1 LATKSLL
8 SISQIYRKFI
18 WTGLALLAVLIAGTA
33 GYRIISIGN
42 SSLIDCLYMTLITIT
57 TIGFGE
63 IVDLSSSPQG
73 RIFTMFIAL
82 CGIGIITYTLS
93 NLTAFIVEGSLNE
106 AFLRRK
112 MEKTIRKL
120 SDHFIVCGIDGV
132 GHYIIN
138 ELYETKRPHVIVDTS
153 RQNIEKFLHDY
164 HEDFFIVGDAT
175 DNDTLLEAG
184 VMKAKGVFAVTGD
197 DNNNLVISI
206 TAKQLNP
213 SVKVIACCYDLKN
226 MDKIKKAGA
235 DAVISPTFIGGLRM
249 ASEMIRPAVVSFLDI
264 MLRDKKKNLRIEEI
278 PVPDSYSGQPLSVL
292 NLQKYPDTLLLA
304 VKIKSDWIFNPDR
317 HYAFTPGTTLIIMTT
332 PEDREEIQKAV
343 S

>member
-1 LATKSLL
+1 MAV
-8 SISQIYRKFI
+8 
-18 WTGLALLAVLIAGTA
+18 LLAGTT
-33 GYRIISIGN
+33 GYRIISDGN
-42 SSLIDCLYMTLITIT
+42 SSLIDCLYMTLTTIT

-63 IVDLSSSPQG
+63 IVDLSGKPLG
-73 RIFTMFIAL
+73 RVFTMLLAL
-82 CGIGIITYTLS
+82 SGIGIITYTLS

-138 ELYETKRPHVIVDTS
+138 ELYETKRSHVIVDTS

-317 HYAFTPGTTLIIMTT
+317 QYAFTPGTTLIIMTT

>member
-18 WTGLALLAVLIAGTA
+18 WTGFALMAVLIAGTA
-33 GYRIISIGN
+33 GYRIISVGN

-332 PEDREEIQKAV
+332 PDDREEIQKAV

>member
-18 WTGLALLAVLIAGTA
+18 WTGLALMAVLLAGTI
-33 GYRIISIGN
+33 GYRIISRGN
-42 SSLIDCLYMTLITIT
+42 STVIDCLYMTLTTIT

-63 IVDLSSSPQG
+63 IVDLSDSATG
-73 RIFTMFIAL
+73 RIFTMFLAL

-184 VMKAKGVFAVTGD
+184 IMKASGLFAVTGD

-206 TAKQLNP
+206 TANQLNP

-264 MLRDKKKNLRIEEI
+264 MLRDKTKNLRIEEI
-278 PVPDSYSGQPLSVL
+278 AVPDSYSGQQLSVL

-304 VKIKSDWIFNPDR
+304 VKIKSEWIFNPSR
-317 HYAFTPGTTLIIMTT
+317 QYAFTPGTTLIIMTT

>member
-1 LATKSLL
+1 MAV
-8 SISQIYRKFI
+8 
-18 WTGLALLAVLIAGTA
+18 LLAGTI
-33 GYRIISIGN
+33 GYRIISRGN
-42 SSLIDCLYMTLITIT
+42 STLIDCLYMTLTTIT

-63 IVDLSSSPQG
+63 IVDLSDSATG
-73 RIFTMFIAL
+73 RIFTMFLAL

-93 NLTAFIVEGSLNE
+93 NFTAFIVEGSLNE

-112 MEKTIRKL
+112 MEKSIRKL

-138 ELYETKRPHVIVDTS
+138 ELFETKRPHVIVDTS

-184 VMKAKGVFAVTGD
+184 IMKASGVFAVTGD

-278 PVPDSYSGQPLSVL
+278 PVPDSYSGQPLSFL
-292 NLQKYPDTLLLA
+292 NLHKYPDTLLLA
-304 VKIKSDWIFNPDR
+304 MKIKNEWMFNPSR
-317 HYAFTPGTTLIIMTT
+317 QHVFTPGTTLIMMTT
-332 PEDREEIQKAV
+332 PYDREAIEHQLR
-343 S
+343 

>member
-1 LATKSLL
+1 M
-8 SISQIYRKFI
+8 
-18 WTGLALLAVLIAGTA
+18 AVLLAGTA
-33 GYRIISIGN
+33 GYRIISVGN

-73 RIFTMFIAL
+73 RIFTMFLAL

-138 ELYETKRPHVIVDTS
+138 ELYETKRSHVIVDTS

-184 VMKAKGVFAVTGD
+184 VMKARGLFAVTGD

-278 PVPDSYSGQPLSVL
+278 PVPDSYSGQPLSAL

-304 VKIKSDWIFNPDR
+304 VKIKSDWIFNPSR
-317 HYAFTPGTTLIIMTT
+317 QHVFTPGTTLIIMTT
-332 PEDREEIQKAV
+332 PDDREEIQKAV

>member
-1 LATKSLL
+1 LAAKGLL

-18 WTGLALLAVLIAGTA
+18 WTGFALMAVLIAGTA
-33 GYRIISIGN
+33 GYRIISVGN

-73 RIFTMFIAL
+73 RIFTMFLAL

-175 DNDTLLEAG
+175 DNDTLLESG
-184 VMKAKGVFAVTGD
+184 VMKARGLFAVTGD

>member
-1 LATKSLL
+1 M
-8 SISQIYRKFI
+8 
-18 WTGLALLAVLIAGTA
+18 AVLIAGTA
-33 GYRIISIGN
+33 GYRIISVGN

-73 RIFTMFIAL
+73 RIFTMFLAL

-184 VMKAKGVFAVTGD
+184 VMKARGLFAVTGD

-304 VKIKSDWIFNPDR
+304 VKIKSDWIFNPSR
-317 HYAFTPGTTLIIMTT
+317 QHVFTPGTTLIIMTT
-332 PEDREEIQKAV
+332 PDDREEIQKAV
-343 S
+343 N

>member
-1 LATKSLL
+1 MAAKGLL
-8 SISQIYRKFI
+8 SLSQIYRKFI
-18 WTGLALLAVLIAGTA
+18 WTGLALMAVLLAGTA
-33 GYRIISIGN
+33 GYRIISDGN
-42 SSLIDCLYMTLITIT
+42 SSLIDCLYMTLTTIT

-63 IVDLSSSPQG
+63 IVDLSGKPLG
-73 RIFTMFIAL
+73 RVFTMLLAL
-82 CGIGIITYTLS
+82 SGIGIITYTLS

-138 ELYETKRPHVIVDTS
+138 ELYETKRSHVIVDTS

-304 VKIKSDWIFNPDR
+304 VKIKNDWIFNPDR
-317 HYAFTPGTTLIIMTT
+317 QYAFTPGTTLIIMTT

>member
-1 LATKSLL
+1 M
-8 SISQIYRKFI
+8 
-18 WTGLALLAVLIAGTA
+18 AVLIAGTA
-33 GYRIISIGN
+33 GYRIISVGN

-73 RIFTMFIAL
+73 RIFTMFLAL

-184 VMKAKGVFAVTGD
+184 VMKARGLFAVTGD

>member
-1 LATKSLL
+1 LAAKGLL

-18 WTGLALLAVLIAGTA
+18 WTGFALMAVLIAGTA
-33 GYRIISIGN
+33 GYRIISVGN

-73 RIFTMFIAL
+73 RIFTMFLAL

-184 VMKAKGVFAVTGD
+184 VMKARGLFAVTGD

-278 PVPDSYSGQPLSVL
+278 PIPDSYSGQPLSVL

-304 VKIKSDWIFNPDR
+304 VKIKSDWIFNPSR
-317 HYAFTPGTTLIIMTT
+317 QHVFTPGTTLIIMTT
-332 PEDREEIQKAV
+332 PDDREEIQKAV
-343 S
+343 N

>member
-1 LATKSLL
+1 M
-8 SISQIYRKFI
+8 
-18 WTGLALLAVLIAGTA
+18 AVLIAGTA
-33 GYRIISIGN
+33 GYRIISVGN

>member
-1 LATKSLL
+1 M
-8 SISQIYRKFI
+8 
-18 WTGLALLAVLIAGTA
+18 AVLIAGTA
-33 GYRIISIGN
+33 GYRIISVGN

-73 RIFTMFIAL
+73 RIFTMFLAL

-184 VMKAKGVFAVTGD
+184 VMKARGLFAVTGD

-304 VKIKSDWIFNPDR
+304 VKIKSDWIFNPSR
-317 HYAFTPGTTLIIMTT
+317 QHVFTPGTTLIIMTT
-332 PEDREEIQKAV
+332 PDDREEIQKAV

>member
-1 LATKSLL
+1 M
-8 SISQIYRKFI
+8 
-18 WTGLALLAVLIAGTA
+18 AVLLAGTA
-33 GYRIISIGN
+33 GYRIISGGN

-73 RIFTMFIAL
+73 RIFTMFLAL

-184 VMKAKGVFAVTGD
+184 VMKARGLFAVTGD

-278 PVPDSYSGQPLSVL
+278 PVPDSYSGQPLSAL

-304 VKIKSDWIFNPDR
+304 VKIKSDWIFNPSR
-317 HYAFTPGTTLIIMTT
+317 QHVFTPGTTLIIMTT
-332 PEDREEIQKAV
+332 PDDREEIQKAV

>member
-1 LATKSLL
+1 MATKSLL

-33 GYRIISIGN
+33 GYRIISVGN

-175 DNDTLLEAG
+175 DNDSLLEAG

>member
-1 LATKSLL
+1 M
-8 SISQIYRKFI
+8 
-18 WTGLALLAVLIAGTA
+18 AVLIAGTA
-33 GYRIISIGN
+33 GYRIISVGN

-164 HEDFFIVGDAT
+164 HKDFFIVGDAT

-184 VMKAKGVFAVTGD
+184 VMKARGVFAVTGD

-332 PEDREEIQKAV
+332 PDDREEIQKAV

>member
-1 LATKSLL
+1 MSVLL
-8 SISQIYRKFI
+8 TGTVGYSIISQ
-18 WTGLALLAVLIAGTA
+18 G
-33 GYRIISIGN
+33 
-42 SSLIDCLYMTLITIT
+42 SSTLIDCLYMTLTTIT

-73 RIFTMFIAL
+73 RIFTMLLAL

-120 SDHFIVCGIDGV
+120 SDHFIVCGVEGV

-138 ELYETKRPHVIVDTS
+138 ELYETRRPHVIVDTS
-153 RQNIEKFLHDY
+153 KQIIDKFLHDY

-184 VMKAKGVFAVTGD
+184 IMKASGLFAVTGD

-213 SVKVIACCYDLKN
+213 SLKVIACCYDLKN
-226 MDKIKKAGA
+226 MDKIKRAGA
-235 DAVISPTFIGGLRM
+235 DSVISPTFIGGLRM
-249 ASEMIRPAVVSFLDI
+249 ASEMIRPAVVTFLDI

-278 PVPDSYSGQPLSVL
+278 SVPDSYNGQSLSVL
-292 NLQKYPDTLLLA
+292 NLQKFPDTLLLA
-304 VKIKSDWIFNPDR
+304 VRIKTEWIFNPSR
-317 HYAFTPGTTLIIMTT
+317 QYVFSPSTTLIMMTT
-332 PEDREEIQKAV
+332 PDDREAIERQLT
-343 S
+343 

>member
-1 LATKSLL
+1 MEKSYL
-8 SISQIYRKFI
+8 SLSQISRRFI
-18 WTGLALLAVLIAGTA
+18 WTGLALVSVLFAGTA
-33 GYRIISIGN
+33 GYRIISNGN
-42 SSLIDCLYMTLITIT
+42 SSIIDCLYMTLTTIT

-73 RIFTMFIAL
+73 RVFTMLLAL

-112 MEKTIRKL
+112 MEKTIKRL
-120 SDHFIVCGIDGV
+120 TDHFIICGIEGV
-132 GHYIIN
+132 GHYVIN
-138 ELYETKRPHVIVDTS
+138 ELYETGHPHVIVDSS

-184 VMKAKGVFAVTGD
+184 IMKASGLFAVTGD

-206 TAKQLNP
+206 TAKQINP
-213 SVKVIACCYDLKN
+213 AVRVIACCYDLKN
-226 MDKIKKAGA
+226 MEKIKKAGA
-235 DAVISPTFIGGLRM
+235 DAVVSPTFIGGLRM

-278 PVPDSYSGQPLSVL
+278 PVPDSYAGQPLSVL
-292 NLQKYPDTLLLA
+292 NLHKYPDTLLLA
-304 VKIKSDWIFNPDR
+304 VKIKNEWIFNPSR
-317 HYAFTPGTTLIIMTT
+317 QYVFTPHTTLILMTT
-332 PEDREEIQKAV
+332 PHDRSVLENLLK
-343 S
+343 